1 MLSDGRITQAQ
12 LLELLSEGPQ
22 TMTSLV
28 NALNSFGLFR
38 FEADV
43 LRPDEVERAIGF
55 GTWIA
60 FVLARDSGAV
70 HAVLVERWELHR
82 ITVLDPWEGTQYGMD
97 PHQFLEEVWTGVA
110 IWREG

>member
-1 MLSDGRITQAQ
+1 MLSDRRITQAQ
-12 LLELLSEGPQ
+12 LLEVLGEGPQ

-43 LRPDEVERAIGF
+43 LRPDEVERAVGF
-55 GTWIA
+55 GIWIA

-70 HAVLVERWELHR
+70 HAVLVEQ
-82 ITVLDPWEGTQYGMD
+82 WEGTQYGMD

-110 IWREG
+110 IWREE